1 MKQQKYYIFIQKQV
15 LLMMGLSLVPGLV
28 YVVFGWL
35 FGVFLP
41 ALIWYGLLILIS
53 LYGWHVYSEF
63 NTHKMDEKH
72 LKIWYKK
79 LTWFMYLIFSSWTLI
94 FVMYVGYDEHQLH
107 YIAIFTQLGASVV
120 ASALLISDKKLFIP
134 ILFFLMLP
142 LTLYFG
148 LVDTWYGY
156 VLSLFSLIF
165 LGVLLYTS
173 YNTNRL
179 LHENYF
185 QAQHD
190 ALTGLFNRRY
200 FMEYMESLT
209 ERLRGTGKTV
219 SICLIDLDHFKT
231 INDSLGHDV
240 GDKLLIAVSKRI
252 AEYTKDSHM
261 LARLGGDEF
270 ILVSKEL
277 EDESAELDPA
287 ILNAGNLLSIIRKT
301 YIIDG
306 HYLHISASIGI
317 HKLDPSSFYTTNF
330 IKEVDIAMYEA
341 KGQGR
346 DGVVVFNNHLAQ
358 RVERHLQI
366 EQRLHE
372 ALKEEKMHIYYQP
385 QFDSDED
392 LVGCESLIRWN
403 DEDLGELTPSEF
415 IPIAEKTGLIL
426 ELGNYVLKETF
437 QSVNSW
443 NSKGK
448 KIKSFSINIS
458 MRQLLHEEF
467 LEDVRYLLITY
478 FPLRESYQKV
488 YFEITEHVF
497 AEDIKTVIASM
508 NKLKEMGIFFSIDD
522 FGTGYSSLSYLK
534 VLPIDEVKIDKS
546 YIGDLTESESNRKLI
561 LAIISIAKSFDLNIV
576 AEGVETFDQLVFLN
590 RVGCDNYQGF
600 YFERALTQTAFEEKY
615 IFIEQVS
622 AQTEQ

>member
-1 MKQQKYYIFIQKQV
+1 MKQQKYYIFIQRQI

-28 YVVFGWL
+28 YVVFGW
-35 FGVFLP
+35 FFNVVYP
-41 ALIWYGLLILIS
+41 ALLWYGLLILIS
-53 LYGWHVYSEF
+53 IYGWSVYREF
-63 NTHKMDEKH
+63 DRYQMDEKH
-72 LKIWYKK
+72 LKRWYTK

-94 FVMYVGYDEHQLH
+94 FVMYVGYEEHHLH

-120 ASALLISDKKLFIP
+120 ASALLISDKKLFVP
-134 ILFFLMLP
+134 TLFLLMLP
-142 LTLYFG
+142 LIIYFG
-148 LVDTWYGY
+148 LVGTWYGY
-156 VLSLFSLIF
+156 VLSLFSFIF

-173 YNTNRL
+173 FNTNKL

-209 ERLRGTGKTV
+209 ERLKGTHKTV
-219 SICLIDLDHFKT
+219 SVCLIDLDHFKT

-240 GDKLLIAVSKRI
+240 GDKLLIEVSKRI
-252 AEYTKDSHM
+252 EKYTKDSHM

-270 ILVSKEL
+270 ILVSKAL
-277 EDESAELDPA
+277 EDNMAEIDPN
-287 ILNAGNLLSIIRKT
+287 IINVENLLTIIRKP
-301 YIIDG
+301 YMIDG

-341 KGQGR
+341 KEQGR
-346 DGVVVFNNHLAQ
+346 DGVVIFNNDLAK

-372 ALKEEKMHIYYQP
+372 ALKEEKMRVYYQP
-385 QFDSDED
+385 QFDREED
-392 LVGCESLIRWN
+392 LIGAEALLRWY

-437 QSVNSW
+437 ISLNSW
-443 NSKGK
+443 NEKGK
-448 KIKSFSINIS
+448 KIRSISINVS
-458 MRQLLHEEF
+458 MRQLLHEAF
-467 LEDVRYLLITY
+467 IEDVRYLLSTY
-478 FPLRESYQKV
+478 FPLREASQKV

-497 AEDIKTVIASM
+497 AEDITKVISIM
-508 NKLKEMGIFFSIDD
+508 ERLKEMGIFFSIDD

-546 YIGDLTESESNRKLI
+546 FITGFAESENNKKLI
-561 LAIISIAKSFDLNIV
+561 SAIISIAKNFELSIV
-576 AEGVETFDQLVFLN
+576 AEGVETFEQLVYLN
-590 RVGCDNYQGF
+590 RIGCDIYQGF
-600 YFERALTQTAFEEKY
+600 YFEEALPQSTFEAKY
-615 IFIEQVS
+615 IFESSDQPG
-622 AQTEQ
+622 

>member
-1 MKQQKYYIFIQKQV
+1 
-15 LLMMGLSLVPGLV
+15 
-28 YVVFGWL
+28 
-35 FGVFLP
+35 
-41 ALIWYGLLILIS
+41 
-53 LYGWHVYSEF
+53 
-63 NTHKMDEKH
+63 
-72 LKIWYKK
+72 
-79 LTWFMYLIFSSWTLI
+79 
-94 FVMYVGYDEHQLH
+94 
-107 YIAIFTQLGASVV
+107 
-120 ASALLISDKKLFIP
+120 
-134 ILFFLMLP
+134 MLP
-142 LTLYFG
+142 LIIYFG
-148 LVDTWYGY
+148 LVGTWYGY
-156 VLSLFSLIF
+156 VLSLFSFIF

-173 YNTNRL
+173 FNTNKL

-209 ERLRGTGKTV
+209 ERLKGTHKTV
-219 SICLIDLDHFKT
+219 SVCLIDLDHFKT

-240 GDKLLIAVSKRI
+240 GDKLLIEVSKRI
-252 AEYTKDSHM
+252 EKYTKDSHM

-270 ILVSKEL
+270 ILVSKAL
-277 EDESAELDPA
+277 EDNMAEIDPN
-287 ILNAGNLLSIIRKT
+287 IINAENLLTIIRKP
-301 YIIDG
+301 YVIDG

-346 DGVVVFNNHLAQ
+346 DGLVIFNNDLAK

-372 ALKEEKMHIYYQP
+372 ALKEEKMRVYYQP
-385 QFDSDED
+385 QFDREED
-392 LVGCESLIRWN
+392 LIGAEALLRWY

-437 QSVNSW
+437 TSLNSW
-443 NSKGK
+443 NEKGK
-448 KIKSFSINIS
+448 KIRSISINVS
-458 MRQLLHEEF
+458 MRQLLHEAF
-467 LEDVRYLLITY
+467 IEDVRYLLSTY
-478 FPLRESYQKV
+478 FPLREASQKV

-497 AEDIKTVIASM
+497 AEDITKVISIM
-508 NKLKEMGIFFSIDD
+508 ERLKEMGIFFSIDD

-546 YIGDLTESESNRKLI
+546 FIAGFAESENNKKLI
-561 LAIISIAKSFDLNIV
+561 SAIISIAKNFELNIV
-576 AEGVETFDQLVFLN
+576 AEGVESFEQLVYLN
-590 RVGCDNYQGF
+590 RIGCDIYQGF
-600 YFERALTQTAFEEKY
+600 YFEEALPQSTFEAKY
-615 IFIEQVS
+615 IFESSDQPS
-622 AQTEQ
+622 